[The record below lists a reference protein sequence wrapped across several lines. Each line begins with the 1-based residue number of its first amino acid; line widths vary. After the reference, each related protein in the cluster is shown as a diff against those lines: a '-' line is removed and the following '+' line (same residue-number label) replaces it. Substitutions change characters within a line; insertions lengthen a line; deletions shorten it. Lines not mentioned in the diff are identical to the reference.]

1 MERIETGVESAKKEA
16 LKVLIAD
23 DDAPT
28 RMLLRAAISQWGY
41 EVIEAKDGEEAWDIM
56 QDNENPPRILILD
69 WLMPKLDGITLADR
83 IKHERKD
90 YPYSYIILL
99 TQKTGTL
106 NVIKSYEA
114 GADTFLAKPFDMA
127 ELRSRLFSGEKMIR
141 YDNQFIDQKKQLQHY
156 LASVDKLA
164 LAMID
169 FKSLMNDVRASDA
182 MVLNDAFDKLLDRVV
197 DLKKYKRNGD

>member
-1 MERIETGVESAKKEA
+1 MERIEAGVKQGA
-16 LKVLIAD
+16 LKVLVAD

-41 EVIEAKDGEEAWDIM
+41 EVIEAKDGEEAWGIM
-56 QDNENPPRILILD
+56 QDKAYPPRILILD
-69 WLMPKLDGITLADR
+69 WLMPKIDGITLAER

-127 ELRSRLFSGEKMIR
+127 ELRSRLFTGEKMIR
-141 YDNQFIDQKKQLQHY
+141 YDNQFHEQKKQLQHY
-156 LASVDKLA
+156 VARVEQLAV
-164 LAMID
+164 AMID
-169 FKSLMNDVRASDA
+169 FKSVMNDDARARDTN
-182 MVLNDAFDKLLDRVV
+182 VLNDAFDKLLERMV
-197 DLKKYKRNGD
+197 DLKKDTRTCD